1 MAIVTIGLDTA
12 KNWFQVHGVDES
24 GRVAL
29 RRKLARGKV
38 LPFFAGLTPCV
49 IGLEACGG
57 AHFWARELIKLGHD
71 ARLMP
76 ARYVRAYVK
85 TNKHDAADAE
95 ACCEAVQRPRMR
107 FVPIKSEEQQSMLMV
122 HRTRDLLVRQRTAT
136 VNALRGHL
144 AEFGITAARGTAK
157 ARELMSLVGTDERV
171 PAIAREALLQ
181 LVEQI
186 RDIERKI
193 EAFDKQLLSLARQ
206 NEVCRQ
212 LITIPGIGPIA
223 ATALVATVGNA
234 RSFTSGRH
242 FAAWIGLV
250 PKQHSTGGKE
260 RLGGISKRG
269 DAYLR
274 KLLIHGARAAVHRV
288 RSHQVPGAWIAG
300 LLARRPF
307 NVATVALANKT
318 ARIAWAV
325 MTNGSTYRAAA

>member
-12 KNWFQVHGVDES
+12 KSWFQVHGVDES
-24 GRVAL
+24 GRVVL

-95 ACCEAVQRPRMR
+95 ACCEAVQRPGMR
-107 FVPIKSEEQQSMLMV
+107 FVPVKSEEQQSMLMV

-186 RDIERKI
+186 RDVERKI

-274 KLLIHGARAAVHRV
+274 KLLIHGARASVHRV

-325 MTNGSTYRAAA
+325 MTNGSTYHAAA

>member
-1 MAIVTIGLDTA
+1 
-12 KNWFQVHGVDES
+12 
-24 GRVAL
+24 
-29 RRKLARGKV
+29 
-38 LPFFAGLTPCV
+38 
-49 IGLEACGG
+49 
-57 AHFWARELIKLGHD
+57 
-71 ARLMP
+71 
-76 ARYVRAYVK
+76 
-85 TNKHDAADAE
+85 
-95 ACCEAVQRPRMR
+95 MR
-107 FVPIKSEEQQSMLMV
+107 FVPVKSEEQQSMLMV
-122 HRTRDLLVRQRTAT
+122 HRARDLLVRQRTAA

-144 AEFGITAARGTAK
+144 AEFGIIAAKGTAK
-157 ARELMSLVGTDERV
+157 ARELMSLVATDERV
-171 PAIAREALLQ
+171 PAIARDALQQ

-206 NEVCRQ
+206 NEVCRR
-212 LITIPGIGPIA
+212 LMTILGIGPIA
-223 ATALVATVGNA
+223 ATALAATVGNP
-234 RSFTSGRH
+234 RFFTSGRH

-250 PKQHSTGGKE
+250 PKQHSSGGKE

-288 RSHQVPGAWIAG
+288 RSHQVPGVWIAG

>member
-12 KNWFQVHGVDES
+12 KSWFQVHGVDES

-38 LPFFAGLTPCV
+38 LQFFAGLTPCV

-95 ACCEAVQRPRMR
+95 ACCEAVQRPGMR
-107 FVPIKSEEQQSMLMV
+107 FVPVKSEEQQSMLMV

>member
-12 KNWFQVHGVDES
+12 KSWFQVHGVDES

-38 LPFFAGLTPCV
+38 LQFFAGLTPCV

-95 ACCEAVQRPRMR
+95 ACCEAVQRPGMR
-107 FVPIKSEEQQSMLMV
+107 FVPVKSEEQQSMLMV

-157 ARELMSLVGTDERV
+157 ARELMSLIGTDERV

-325 MTNGSTYRAAA
+325 MTNGSTYHAAA

>member
-12 KNWFQVHGVDES
+12 KSWFQVHGVDES
-24 GRVAL
+24 GRVVL

-38 LPFFAGLTPCV
+38 LQFFAGLTPCV

-95 ACCEAVQRPRMR
+95 ACCEAVQRPGMR
-107 FVPIKSEEQQSMLMV
+107 FVPVKSEEQQSMLMV
-122 HRTRDLLVRQRTAT
+122 HRARDLLVRQRTAA

-144 AEFGITAARGTAK
+144 AEFGIIAAKGTAK
-157 ARELMSLVGTDERV
+157 ARELMSLVATDERV
-171 PAIAREALLQ
+171 PAIARDALQQ

-206 NEVCRQ
+206 NEVCRR
-212 LITIPGIGPIA
+212 LMTILGIGPIA
-223 ATALVATVGNA
+223 ATALAATVCNP
-234 RSFTSGRH
+234 RFFTSGRH

-250 PKQHSTGGKE
+250 PKQHSSGGKE

-288 RSHQVPGAWIAG
+288 RSHQVPGVWIAG

-325 MTNGSTYRAAA
+325 MTNGSTYCAAA

>member
-12 KNWFQVHGVDES
+12 KSWFQVHGVDES
-24 GRVAL
+24 GRVVL

-38 LPFFAGLTPCV
+38 LQFFAGLTPCV

-71 ARLMP
+71 ARLMS

-95 ACCEAVQRPRMR
+95 ACCEAVQRPGMR
-107 FVPIKSEEQQSMLMV
+107 FVPVKSEEQQSMLMV
-122 HRTRDLLVRQRTAT
+122 HRARDLLVRQRTAA

-144 AEFGITAARGTAK
+144 AEFGIIAAKGTAK
-157 ARELMSLVGTDERV
+157 ARELMSLVATDERV
-171 PAIAREALLQ
+171 PAIARDALQQ

-206 NEVCRQ
+206 NEVCRR
-212 LITIPGIGPIA
+212 LMTILGIGPIA
-223 ATALVATVGNA
+223 ATALAATVGNP
-234 RSFTSGRH
+234 RFFTSGRH

-250 PKQHSTGGKE
+250 PKQHSSGGKE

-288 RSHQVPGAWIAG
+288 RSYQVPGVWIAG
-300 LLARRPF
+300 LLARRRF

>member
-95 ACCEAVQRPRMR
+95 ACCEAVQRPGMR
-107 FVPIKSEEQQSMLMV
+107 FVPVKSEEQQSMLMV
-122 HRTRDLLVRQRTAT
+122 HRTRDLLVRQRTAA

>member
-12 KNWFQVHGVDES
+12 KSWFQVHGVDES
-24 GRVAL
+24 GRVVL

-38 LPFFAGLTPCV
+38 LQFFAGLTRCV

-95 ACCEAVQRPRMR
+95 ACCEAVQRPGMR
-107 FVPIKSEEQQSMLMV
+107 FVPVKSEEQQSMLMV
-122 HRTRDLLVRQRTAT
+122 HRARDLLVRQRTAAL
-136 VNALRGHL
+136 NALRGHL
-144 AEFGITAARGTAK
+144 AEFGIIAAKGTAT
-157 ARELMSLVGTDERV
+157 ARELMSLVATDERV
-171 PAIAREALLQ
+171 PAIARDALQQ

-206 NEVCRQ
+206 NEVCRR
-212 LITIPGIGPIA
+212 LMTILGIGPIA
-223 ATALVATVGNA
+223 ATALAATVGNP
-234 RSFTSGRH
+234 RFFTSGRH

-250 PKQHSTGGKE
+250 PKQHSSGGKE

-288 RSHQVPGAWIAG
+288 RSHQVPGVWIAG

>member
-12 KNWFQVHGVDES
+12 KSWFQVHGVDES

-38 LPFFAGLTPCV
+38 LQFFAGLTPCV

-95 ACCEAVQRPRMR
+95 ACCEAVQRPGMR
-107 FVPIKSEEQQSMLMV
+107 FVPVKSEEQQSMLMV

-250 PKQHSTGGKE
+250 PKQHSSGGKE

>member
-12 KNWFQVHGVDES
+12 KSWFQVHGVDES

-95 ACCEAVQRPRMR
+95 ACCEAVQRPGMR
-107 FVPIKSEEQQSMLMV
+107 FVPVKSEEQQSMLMV
-122 HRTRDLLVRQRTAT
+122 HRTRDLLVRQRTAA

-206 NEVCRQ
+206 NEVCRR
-212 LITIPGIGPIA
+212 LMTILGIGPIA

-260 RLGGISKRG
+260 RLSGISKRG

>member
-12 KNWFQVHGVDES
+12 KSWFQVHGVDES

-95 ACCEAVQRPRMR
+95 ACCEAVQRPGMR
-107 FVPIKSEEQQSMLMV
+107 FVPVKSEEQQSMLMV

>member
-12 KNWFQVHGVDES
+12 KSWFQVHGVDES
-24 GRVAL
+24 GRVVL

-38 LPFFAGLTPCV
+38 LQFFAGLTPCV

-95 ACCEAVQRPRMR
+95 ACCEAVQRPGMR
-107 FVPIKSEEQQSMLMV
+107 FVPVKSEEQQSTLMV
-122 HRTRDLLVRQRTAT
+122 HRTRDLLVRQRTAA

-144 AEFGITAARGTAK
+144 AEFGITAAKGTAK

-171 PAIAREALLQ
+171 PAIARDALLQ

-186 RDIERKI
+186 RDSERKI

-206 NEVCRQ
+206 NEVCCRVM
-212 LITIPGIGPIA
+212 TILGIGPIA
-223 ATALVATVGNA
+223 ATALAATVGNP

-250 PKQHSTGGKE
+250 PRQHSSGGKE
-260 RLGGISKRG
+260 RLGRISKRG

-288 RSHQVPGAWIAG
+288 RSHQMPGAWIAG

-307 NVATVALANKT
+307 NVATVALANKA

-325 MTNGSTYRAAA
+325 MINGSTYRAAA

>member
-12 KNWFQVHGVDES
+12 KSWFQVHGVDES

-38 LPFFAGLTPCV
+38 LQFFAGLTPCV

-95 ACCEAVQRPRMR
+95 ACCEAVQRPGMR
-107 FVPIKSEEQQSMLMV
+107 FVPVKSEEQQSMLMV

-274 KLLIHGARAAVHRV
+274 KLLIHGARASVHRV

-325 MTNGSTYRAAA
+325 MTNGSTYCAAA